1 MVYEEYEGYE
11 LHEVHES
18 HEGFEPHEVHEDH
31 QGYED
36 DSQALTAALHVIVSV
51 WMLLRAL
58 TPKTSSV
65 RGHSRPFSQALTAAL
80 HVIVFICC
88 IFTHHLSRRSMRLF
102 RKH

>member
-1 MVYEEYEGYE
+1 MKVYEEYEGHE
-11 LHEVHES
+11 LHEVYES

-58 TPKTSSV
+58 TPKTSSFL
-65 RGHSRPFSQALTAAL
+65 GHSRPISQALTVAL
-80 HVIVFICC
+80 HVIVVICV
-88 IFTHHLSRRSMRLF
+88 IATHDLT